1 MQTSVKLK
9 FRPSTIEGKPGS
21 LYVQFIKDRKSR
33 TTVIKGFKI
42 YAHEWDEAN
51 ESFRVNTG
59 DSRRKAYLEAAY
71 IKMVHG
77 KTQLLEVINQL
88 ENRKPCYT
96 VEDVLESHCRRR
108 CSNNL
113 SAYAGR
119 LAEKLDVDHP
129 RTARSYR
136 CVAKRVKEYCGG
148 DISLNSINATFI
160 KGFEDYL
167 LSQKKKP
174 NTTSYYCRNL
184 RAILNRAV
192 DDKIIEAPQ
201 ERLFA
206 GVFTGNEKTEK
217 RAVKKDVI
225 EALETVELS
234 GSVNDHL
241 ELARQ
246 LFLISYY
253 LRGISF
259 IDLAYLKKEN
269 IRDGYIHYTR
279 RKTGQHFEIEITP
292 EIQAILNCYR
302 SDESYY
308 LLPILRNGD
317 SRTRYENALR
327 RENGYLK
334 QLSTLIKLDKPLTT
348 YVARHSW
355 ASNAYALGVPMELIS
370 QGLGHENV
378 RTTMI
383 YLKSFDYSSLHEA
396 NRKIINGGKD
406 AA

>member
-9 FRPSTIEGKPGS
+9 FRPSTVEGKPGS

-33 TTVIKGFKI
+33 TVAIKGFKI
-42 YAHEWDEAN
+42 HSHEWDEVN
-51 ESFRVNTG
+51 EGFRVNTS
-59 DSRRKAYLEAAY
+59 DPVRKTYLESAHA
-71 IKMVHG
+71 KMVHG
-77 KTQLLEVINQL
+77 KAQLLEAINHL
-88 ENRKPCYT
+88 EHRNPFYT
-96 VEDVLESHCRRR
+96 VEDVLETYYRQR
-108 CSNNL
+108 CSSNL
-113 SAYAGR
+113 TAYADR
-119 LAEKLDVDHP
+119 LAEKMETNQP

-136 CVAKRVKEYCGG
+136 CVAKRVREYNGG
-148 DISLNSINATFI
+148 DVPLNNITAAFV
-160 KGFEDYL
+160 KGFETFL
-167 LSQKKKP
+167 RAKGKKP

-184 RAILNRAV
+184 RAIMNRAME
-192 DDKIIEAPQ
+192 DKIIEMSQ

-225 EALETVELS
+225 EALETIELS
-234 GSVNDHL
+234 GSHNKHL
-241 ELARQ
+241 ELACQ
-246 LFLISYY
+246 LFLLSYY

-259 IDLAYLKKEN
+259 IDLAYLKKSN
-269 IRDGYIHYTR
+269 ISDGCIRYTR
-279 RKTGQHFEIEITP
+279 RKTGQRFEIEITP
-292 EIQAILNCYR
+292 EIQAILDCHR
-302 SDESYY
+302 SDTSDY
-308 LLPILRNGD
+308 LLPILRDGD
-317 SRTRYENALR
+317 SRTDYENALR

-334 QLSTLIKLDKPLTT
+334 QLSSLIDLDKPLTT

-355 ASNAYALGVPMELIS
+355 ASNAHAMGVPMELIS

-383 YLKSFDYSSLHEA
+383 YLKSFDYSSLHAA